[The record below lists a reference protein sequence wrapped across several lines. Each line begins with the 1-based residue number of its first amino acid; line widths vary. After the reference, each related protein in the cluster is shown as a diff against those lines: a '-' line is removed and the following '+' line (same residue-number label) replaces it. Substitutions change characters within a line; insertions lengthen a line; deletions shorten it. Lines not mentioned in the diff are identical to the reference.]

1 MRKKIDSVFNLVPA
15 KNRIPI
21 SWCKLGLFHIF
32 PFLVLKELDILNIEM
47 PKCPI
52 RRNDVIEICKINDYK
67 QINILLLKGEE
78 FWVNNN
84 FSPSLEET
92 LFFLKTTL

>member
-1 MRKKIDSVFNLVPA
+1 
-15 KNRIPI
+15 
-21 SWCKLGLFHIF
+21 
-32 PFLVLKELDILNIEM
+32 M

-52 RRNDVIEICKINDYK
+52 RRGDVIEICKINDYK
-67 QINILLLKGEE
+67 QINILLFKGEE

-92 LFFLKTTL
+92 LIFLKSTL